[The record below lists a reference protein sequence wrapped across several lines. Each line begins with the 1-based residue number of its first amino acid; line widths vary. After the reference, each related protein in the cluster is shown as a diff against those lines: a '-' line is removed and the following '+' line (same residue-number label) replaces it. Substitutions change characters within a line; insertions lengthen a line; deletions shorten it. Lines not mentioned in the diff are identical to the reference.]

1 MPRRALILL
10 VAGAAVVIAAVVAAV
25 LPVPYVVL
33 SPGPTLNTLGTGPGG
48 KPLIQISGRK
58 IYPTVGNL
66 NMVTV
71 NFQGGPG
78 NEINI
83 FTALR
88 AWLNPHD
95 AVVPQQELF
104 GPGQSQEQ
112 VQRQDVVQMTNSEA
126 NATAAALTEVGIKYR
141 TQVQVL
147 STEHGMPAARVL
159 QSGDII
165 TKVNGVPINSV
176 TGLSQ
181 QIRAQGAGRTLRLTV
196 IRHGKAKPVSITAV
210 QSQGH
215 PAIGVVVTVKFIFPF
230 NVNIS
235 VGNIGGPSAG
245 LMFALGIVDKL
256 EPMHLTGG
264 RFIAGTGE
272 ITPAGAVGPI
282 GGIQQKMA
290 GARAKGA
297 TVFLAP
303 AGNCADARGAVPAGM
318 RLIRVST
325 LSGAVHSLEAFNA
338 GRSVPTC

>member
-1 MPRRALILL
+1 MPRRALVLI

-25 LPVPYVVL
+25 LPVPYVIL
-33 SPGPTLNTLGTGPGG
+33 SPGPTLNTIGTGPGG
-48 KPLIQISGRK
+48 KPLIQITGRK
-58 IYPTVGNL
+58 TYPTAGNL
-66 NMVTV
+66 NLVTV

-104 GPGQSQEQ
+104 GPGQSQRQ
-112 VQRQDVVQMTNSEA
+112 VQKQDIVQMTNSEA
-126 NATAAALTEVGIKYR
+126 NATAAALTEVGIGYK
-141 TQVQVL
+141 TQVQVI
-147 STEHGMPAARVL
+147 STEPGMPAAHVL
-159 QSGDII
+159 QAGDII
-165 TKVNGVPINSV
+165 TKVNGVPIGSV

-181 QIRAQGAGRTLRLTV
+181 QIRAQGAGRPLQLTV
-196 IRHGKAKPVSITAV
+196 TRHGRTQPVSVTAV
-210 QSQGH
+210 RSQGH
-215 PAIGVVVTVKFIFPF
+215 PVIGVVVTVRFTFPF
-230 NVNIS
+230 TVNIS

-256 EPMHLTGG
+256 EPMNLTGG

-272 ITPAGAVGPI
+272 ITPAGVVGPI
-282 GGIQQKMA
+282 GGIQQKMV

-303 AGNCADARGAVPAGM
+303 AGNCADARGAMPAGM
-318 RLIRVST
+318 RVIRVST
-325 LSGAVHSLEAFNA
+325 LSGAVHSLEALKA
-338 GRSVPTC
+338 GRPVPSC

>member
-1 MPRRALILL
+1 MPRRSLILI
-10 VAGAAVVIAAVVAAV
+10 VAGAAVVIAAVVAAL
-25 LPVPYVVL
+25 LPVPYVIL
-33 SPGPTLNTLGTGPGG
+33 SPGPTLNTLGTSPGG
-48 KPLIQISGRK
+48 QPLIRIAGHK
-58 IYPTVGNL
+58 TYPTVGNL

-88 AWLNPHD
+88 AWLDPHD

-104 GPGQSQEQ
+104 TAGQSQQQ
-112 VQRQDVVQMTNSEA
+112 VQHQDVVEMTNSEA
-126 NATAAALTEVGIKYR
+126 NATAAALTEAGIGYK

-147 STEHGMPAARVL
+147 STEPGMPAARAL
-159 QSGDII
+159 RPGDII
-165 TKVNGVPINSV
+165 ATVNGVPIDGVN
-176 TGLSQ
+176 GLSRQ
-181 QIRAQGAGRTLRLTV
+181 VRAQGAGHPLRLTV
-196 IRHGKAKPVSITAV
+196 IRHGKMQPVTVTAV
-210 QSQGH
+210 RSQGH
-215 PAIGVVVTVKFIFPF
+215 PVIGVVVTVKFTFPF
-230 NVNIS
+230 SVNIS

-256 EPMHLTGG
+256 KPMNLTGG

-272 ITPAGAVGPI
+272 ITPAGMVEPI

-325 LSGAVHSLEAFNA
+325 LAGAVHSLEALKA
-338 GRSVPTC
+338 GRPVPSC

>member
-1 MPRRALILL
+1 MPRRSLILI
-10 VAGAAVVIAAVVAAV
+10 VAGAAVVIAAVVAAL
-25 LPVPYVVL
+25 LPVPYVIL
-33 SPGPTLNTLGTGPGG
+33 SPGPTLNTLGTSPGG
-48 KPLIQISGRK
+48 QPLILIAGHK
-58 IYPTVGNL
+58 TYPTVGNL

-88 AWLNPHD
+88 AWLDPHD

-104 GPGQSQEQ
+104 PAGQSQQQ
-112 VQRQDVVQMTNSEA
+112 VQHQDVVEMTNSEA
-126 NATAAALTEVGIKYR
+126 NATAAALTEAGIGYK

-147 STEHGMPAARVL
+147 STEPGMPAARAL
-159 QSGDII
+159 RAGDII
-165 TKVNGVPINSV
+165 AKVNGVPIDGLN
-176 TGLSQ
+176 GLSQ
-181 QIRAQGAGRTLRLTV
+181 QVRAQGAGRPLRLTV
-196 IRHGKAKPVSITAV
+196 IRHGDTKLASVTAV
-210 QSQGH
+210 RSGGH
-215 PAIGVVVTVKFIFPF
+215 LVIGVVVTVKFTFPF
-230 NVNIS
+230 KVNIS

-256 EPMHLTGG
+256 RPMNLTGG

-272 ITPAGAVGPI
+272 ITPAGVVEPI

-318 RLIRVST
+318 RLVRVST
-325 LSGAVHSLEAFNA
+325 LAGAVRSLEALKA
-338 GRSVPTC
+338 GRPVPSC